1 MIPTRLQ
8 SILRMMM
15 GGRVRASIL
24 AGLTFASSSCGAP
37 DADLQEPEI
46 GVVVVTQ
53 WNDSTELFLEYPHP
67 VAGQQTGNWAIH
79 LSDMEDFR
87 PIRSGRLT
95 VTFRSEEDRVET
107 FLVEAP
113 ARDGIFLLDPLV
125 EKAGNY
131 RVELSLASPQV
142 NSLHVLSQV
151 SVFSSFEEASAVE
164 DGEDDGG
171 AAGIAFLK
179 EQQWVI
185 PFVLEPVAEH
195 EVQRTVPAP
204 GEIVPPDGALVQVS
218 ALVDGIAPA
227 DKNRNAPSVG
237 ERVQE
242 GQILVVLAPTAQEGG
257 FAQARSRVEG
267 LVREVQRSERLVEA
281 GAISRRRLE
290 DARHDLEVARAEL
303 DAMGGGT
310 DGDYSLSLRAPIS
323 GVVAERSFL
332 PGSRVE
338 AGEPLF
344 TIVNPSTAWLRVQMS
359 AATATSVPR
368 GARAT
373 FTTEDSDQVFET
385 SRRLSVGSAMNPE
398 TRTVPVVFEV
408 GSGRGPFTFG
418 QLAQATVPIG
428 GLTKGIAVPNTA
440 ILDDNGTAVA
450 YVQTG
455 GETFVRRALTLGARD
470 GTRTRVLAGLNLGE
484 RVVTEGAYQ
493 VRLASLSGGDFAGG
507 HSH

>member
-1 MIPTRLQ
+1 MIAK
-8 SILRMMM
+8 
-15 GGRVRASIL
+15 RVRAEFRRAGAEFKTVMAATL
-24 AGLTFASSSCGAP
+24 AVGLLVSACD
-37 DADLQEPEI
+37 DAEIALEEPEI
-46 GVVVVTQ
+46 GAVVVTQ

-125 EKAGNY
+125 EEAGNY
-131 RVELSLASPQV
+131 RVELSLVSPQV
-142 NSLHVLSQV
+142 NSLHVLPRV
-151 SVFSSFEEASAVE
+151 SVFSTLEEALAVE
-164 DGEDDGG
+164 DVEDDG
-171 AAGIAFLK
+171 GIAFLK

-185 PFVLEPVAEH
+185 PFALEPVSEH

-227 DKNRNAPSVG
+227 EKNRNAPSVG
-237 ERVQE
+237 ERVRE
-242 GQILVVLAPTAQEGG
+242 GQVLVVLAPTAQEGS
-257 FAQARSRVEG
+257 FAQARGRVEG
-267 LVREVQRSERLVEA
+267 LLVEVQRSERLLDA
-281 GAISRRRLE
+281 GAIPRRRLE
-290 DARHDLEVARAEL
+290 EARHDLEVARAEL
-303 DAMGGGT
+303 DAMGGST
-310 DGDYSLSLRAPIS
+310 DGDYSLSLRAPIT

-344 TIVNPSTAWLRVQMS
+344 TIVDPSTAWLRVQMS
-359 AATATSVPR
+359 AVSATAVPE

-373 FTTEDSDQVFET
+373 FTIEDSDQVFET
-385 SRRLSVGSAMNPE
+385 SRRLSVGSVMNPQ

-408 GSGRGPFTFG
+408 GSATPFTFG
-418 QLAQATVPIG
+418 QLAQASVPTG
-428 GLTKGIAVPNTA
+428 GVTHGIAIPNDA

-455 GETFVRRALTLGARD
+455 GETFARRVLTLGARD
-470 GTRTRVLAGLNLGE
+470 GSRTQILAGLDLGE
-484 RVVTEGAYQ
+484 RVVTVGAYQ

-507 HSH
+507 HGH